1 MGIVNLTRA
10 ALPKLSKIS
19 KVNIESVNS
28 MPEMVLNK
36 MIRNGQK
43 GIVHVDMNR
52 CTAARI
58 TEQGINTIYTDGLA
72 GCNSVGLVAKGL
84 DGKPIA
90 MLSHYVPTNVSGQ
103 ISALE
108 KQLATYDYYLDK
120 SYKPKLFFNIRGENT
135 SNGFTATQ
143 NPIIEKVKEVMSKF
157 FPKGSDISIE
167 PYLTQSTE
175 PFFSRANIFQ
185 FDPANLNKLK
195 ITNVGEKEK
204 FLDLMM

>member
-10 ALPKLSKIS
+10 VMPKLSKIS

-52 CTAARI
+52 CAAARI

-108 KQLATYDYYLDK
+108 KQLSTYNYYIDK

-143 NPIIEKVKEVMSKF
+143 NPIVEKVKEVMSKF
-157 FPKGSDISIE
+157 FPKGSDVSIE

-185 FDPANLNKLK
+185 FDPTNLNKLK

>member
-1 MGIVNLTRA
+1 M
-10 ALPKLSKIS
+10 PKLSKIS

-52 CTAARI
+52 CSAARI

-108 KQLATYDYYLDK
+108 KQLSTYNYYIDK

-143 NPIIEKVKEVMSKF
+143 NPIVEKVKEVMSKF
-157 FPKGSDISIE
+157 FPKGSDVSIE
-167 PYLTQSTE
+167 PYLTQSTA

-185 FDPANLNKLK
+185 FDPTNLNKLK